1 MPSPAELVGQISAT
15 PAEGDHA
22 GVPKCPGL
30 LGLHRHAV
38 EGHPGGEFAVI
49 MDADLACAEGL
60 AAGLQFGR
68 QSSLGPVD
76 VDLLDAIKGG
86 IEGIARPHRREET
99 HARRCRGP

>member
-1 MPSPAELVGQISAT
+1 M
-15 PAEGDHA
+15 
-22 GVPKCPGL
+22 PGL

-49 MDADLACAEGL
+49 MDADLARAEGL
-60 AAGLQFGR
+60 AAGLR
-68 QSSLGPVD
+68 WPPVLLGPVD

-86 IEGIARPHRREET
+86 IEGIAPTRREET